1 MKKFCYFLIVF
12 WIVFIYFATYMLVI
26 GEISLKYFSLELLT
40 AVCNLY
46 LPIFNVRKKTNA
58 SDCN

>member
-12 WIVFIYFATYMLVI
+12 WIVFILVATYLLII
-26 GEISLKYFSLELLT
+26 GETSLKYYSLELLT

-46 LPIFNVRKKTNA
+46 LPIFNIRKKTNA
-58 SDCN
+58 